1 MKTKEIRSIKLDNVS
16 AQEDGDIRYIYGKI
30 PYNTKSQKMYIG
42 YSNCRFEKLDRNVF
56 HKTLGDKSNVFA
68 NYSHDQSKILGSTK
82 SNTLELEDK
91 EDGLYIRCKVPNTSW
106 GNDTWEV
113 ISRGDVTTMSFEF
126 IPYDWVDDQV
136 EDTVTLRSAKL
147 EAVAFCVAEP
157 AYLET
162 DSYASFRK
170 RNIDL
175 EKLSEAID
183 EGKVTEDVK
192 KLAKTLNDLI
202 AKEEERVKE
211 EEAKEKEKQEKE
223 SEEKPEKVKEE
234 EAKEEKEPE
243 EKQEKE
249 SEEKQEKES
258 EVKPEAELEEIKE
271 QPKVEEKAVEK
282 EQSEDTPNNDT
293 KTETEVDEEYKKKLE
308 QLKDLERELSTV
320 LESM

>member
-211 EEAKEKEKQEKE
+211 EK
-223 SEEKPEKVKEE
+223 
-234 EAKEEKEPE
+234 AKEEVKPE

-249 SEEKQEKES
+249 PDNKEE
-258 EVKPEAELEEIKE
+258 LNKE

-282 EQSEDTPNNDT
+282 EQSADTPNNDT
-293 KTETEVDEEYKKKLE
+293 KTETEVDEEYKNKLE
-308 QLKDLERELSTV
+308 QLKDLEKELSAV

>member
-202 AKEEERVKE
+202 AKEEERAKE

-223 SEEKPEKVKEE
+223 PK
-234 EAKEEKEPE
+234 
-243 EKQEKE
+243 
-249 SEEKQEKES
+249 EKQEKES

-282 EQSEDTPNNDT
+282 EQSADTPNNDT

-308 QLKDLERELSTV
+308 QLKDLEKELSTV

>member
-42 YSNCRFEKLDRNVF
+42 YSDCRFEKLDRNVF

-126 IPYDWVDDQV
+126 IPYDWVEDKI
-136 EDTVTLRSAKL
+136 EDTVILRSAKL

-211 EEAKEKEKQEKE
+211 EKEKE
-223 SEEKPEKVKEE
+223 PKEE
-234 EAKEEKEPE
+234 EKAKEE
-243 EKQEKE
+243 
-249 SEEKQEKES
+249 
-258 EVKPEAELEEIKE
+258 PEAELEEIKEEENKEVKE

-293 KTETEVDEEYKKKLE
+293 KTETEVDEEYKNKLE
-308 QLKDLERELSTV
+308 QLKNLEKELSTV

>member
-147 EAVAFCVAEP
+147 EAVAFCVADP
-157 AYLET
+157 AYLDT
-162 DSYASFRK
+162 YSYASFRK

-192 KLAKTLNDLI
+192 KLAKTLNELI

-211 EEAKEKEKQEKE
+211 EKAKEEK
-223 SEEKPEKVKEE
+223 
-234 EAKEEKEPE
+234 AKEEKEPDN
-243 EKQEKE
+243 KE
-249 SEEKQEKES
+249 

-282 EQSEDTPNNDT
+282 EQSADTHSNDT

-308 QLKDLERELSTV
+308 QLKDLEKELSAV

>member
-211 EEAKEKEKQEKE
+211 EKQ
-223 SEEKPEKVKEE
+223 
-234 EAKEEKEPE
+234 PE

-249 SEEKQEKES
+249 P

-271 QPKVEEKAVEK
+271 QPKVEEKAKQEKEPDNKEELNKEQPKVEEKAVEK
-282 EQSEDTPNNDT
+282 EQSADTPNKDT

-308 QLKDLERELSTV
+308 QLKDLEKELSAV

>member
-1 MKTKEIRSIKLDNVS
+1 MKTKEIRSIKLENVT
-16 AQEDGDIRYIYGKI
+16 AHEDGDIRYIYGKI

-42 YSNCRFEKLDRNVF
+42 YSDCRFEKLDRNVF

-126 IPYDWVDDQV
+126 IPYDWVEDRI

-192 KLAKTLNDLI
+192 KLAKTLNELI

-211 EEAKEKEKQEKE
+211 EEKKEE
-223 SEEKPEKVKEE
+223 VKE
-234 EAKEEKEPE
+234 
-243 EKQEKE
+243 
-249 SEEKQEKES
+249 
-258 EVKPEAELEEIKE
+258 PEAELEEVKEEQSKETKKEEELNREKE

-282 EQSEDTPNNDT
+282 EQSADTPNNDT
-293 KTETEVDEEYKKKLE
+293 KTETEVDEEYKNKLE
-308 QLKDLERELSTV
+308 QLKNLEKELSAV

>member
-1 MKTKEIRSIKLDNVS
+1 MKTKEIRSIKLENVS
-16 AQEDGDIRYIYGKI
+16 AQEEGAIRYIYGKI

-42 YSNCRFEKLDRNVF
+42 YSDCRFEKLDRNVF

-82 SNTLELEDK
+82 SNTLELDDK

-126 IPYDWVDDQV
+126 IPYDWVDDKI

-211 EEAKEKEKQEKE
+211 E
-223 SEEKPEKVKEE
+223 
-234 EAKEEKEPE
+234 KEEKEPE
-243 EKQEKE
+243 NKE
-249 SEEKQEKES
+249 ENKEVNKEENKE
-258 EVKPEAELEEIKE
+258 VKE

-282 EQSEDTPNNDT
+282 EQSADTPNKDT

-308 QLKDLERELSTV
+308 QLKDLEKELSTV

>member
-211 EEAKEKEKQEKE
+211 EEAKEKE
-223 SEEKPEKVKEE
+223 PDNKEE
-234 EAKEEKEPE
+234 PN
-243 EKQEKE
+243 
-249 SEEKQEKES
+249 
-258 EVKPEAELEEIKE
+258 KE

-308 QLKDLERELSTV
+308 QLKDLEKELSTV

>member
-1 MKTKEIRSIKLDNVS
+1 MKTKEIRSIKLENVT

-42 YSNCRFEKLDRNVF
+42 YSDCRFEKLDRNVF

-126 IPYDWVDDQV
+126 IPYDWSEDRI

-211 EEAKEKEKQEKE
+211 EK
-223 SEEKPEKVKEE
+223 
-234 EAKEEKEPE
+234 AKEEPSNKE
-243 EKQEKE
+243 
-249 SEEKQEKES
+249 
-258 EVKPEAELEEIKE
+258 PEAELEEVKEPENKEVKE

-282 EQSEDTPNNDT
+282 EQSADTPNNDT
-293 KTETEVDEEYKKKLE
+293 KTETEVDEEYKNKLE
-308 QLKDLERELSTV
+308 QLKNLEKELSAV

>member
-16 AQEDGDIRYIYGKI
+16 AHEDGDIRYIYGKI

-42 YSNCRFEKLDRNVF
+42 YSDCRFEKLDRNVF

-126 IPYDWVDDQV
+126 IPYDWAEDKI

-202 AKEEERVKE
+202 AKEEERI
-211 EEAKEKEKQEKE
+211 
-223 SEEKPEKVKEE
+223 
-234 EAKEEKEPE
+234 KEEKEPAN
-243 EKQEKE
+243 KEKE
-249 SEEKQEKES
+249 
-258 EVKPEAELEEIKE
+258 PEAELEEVKEEKEPKEEENKEVKE

-293 KTETEVDEEYKKKLE
+293 KTETEVDEEYKNKLE
-308 QLKDLERELSTV
+308 QLKNLEKELSAV

>member
-126 IPYDWVDDQV
+126 IPYDWVDDEV

-211 EEAKEKEKQEKE
+211 EEAKEEK
-223 SEEKPEKVKEE
+223 
-234 EAKEEKEPE
+234 
-243 EKQEKE
+243 
-249 SEEKQEKES
+249 EKQEKES
-258 EVKPEAELEEIKE
+258 EVKPEEELNKE

-282 EQSEDTPNNDT
+282 EQSEDTPNKDT

-308 QLKDLERELSTV
+308 QLKDLEKELSTV

>member
-42 YSNCRFEKLDRNVF
+42 YSDCRFEKLDRNVF

-126 IPYDWVDDQV
+126 IPYDWVEDKI
-136 EDTVTLRSAKL
+136 EDTVILRSAKL

-211 EEAKEKEKQEKE
+211 EKEKE
-223 SEEKPEKVKEE
+223 PKEE
-234 EAKEEKEPE
+234 EKAKEE
-243 EKQEKE
+243 
-249 SEEKQEKES
+249 
-258 EVKPEAELEEIKE
+258 PEAELEEIKEEEEENKEVKE

-293 KTETEVDEEYKKKLE
+293 KTETEVDEEYKNKLE
-308 QLKDLERELSTV
+308 QLKNLEKELSTV

>member
-162 DSYASFRK
+162 YSYASFRK

-211 EEAKEKEKQEKE
+211 EEAKEKE
-223 SEEKPEKVKEE
+223 
-234 EAKEEKEPE
+234 
-243 EKQEKE
+243 
-249 SEEKQEKES
+249 S
-258 EVKPEAELEEIKE
+258 EVKPEAELEEVKEQPKVEEKEKQEKEPDNKEEVKE

-308 QLKDLERELSTV
+308 QLKNLEKELSTV

>member
-42 YSNCRFEKLDRNVF
+42 YSDCRFEKLDRNVF

-126 IPYDWVDDQV
+126 IPYDWVEDKI
-136 EDTVTLRSAKL
+136 EDTVILRSAKL

-211 EEAKEKEKQEKE
+211 EKEKE
-223 SEEKPEKVKEE
+223 PKEE
-234 EAKEEKEPE
+234 EKAKEE
-243 EKQEKE
+243 
-249 SEEKQEKES
+249 
-258 EVKPEAELEEIKE
+258 PEAELEEIKEEKEENKEVKE

-282 EQSEDTPNNDT
+282 EQSADTPNNDT
-293 KTETEVDEEYKKKLE
+293 KTETEVDEEYKNKLE
-308 QLKDLERELSTV
+308 QLKNLEKELSTV

>member
-126 IPYDWVDDQV
+126 IPYDWVDDEV

-211 EEAKEKEKQEKE
+211 EK
-223 SEEKPEKVKEE
+223 
-234 EAKEEKEPE
+234 AKEEKEPDNKEEQPKVE
-243 EKQEKE
+243 EKAK
-249 SEEKQEKES
+249 EEKAKE

-282 EQSEDTPNNDT
+282 EQSEDTPNKDT
-293 KTETEVDEEYKKKLE
+293 KTETEVDEEYKNKLE
-308 QLKDLERELSTV
+308 QLKDLEKELSAV

>member
-1 MKTKEIRSIKLDNVS
+1 MKTKEIRSIKLENVS
-16 AQEDGDIRYIYGKI
+16 AQEEGAIRYIYGKI

-42 YSNCRFEKLDRNVF
+42 YSDCRFEKLDRNVF

-126 IPYDWVDDQV
+126 IPYDWVDDKI

-211 EEAKEKEKQEKE
+211 EEE
-223 SEEKPEKVKEE
+223 
-234 EAKEEKEPE
+234 
-243 EKQEKE
+243 
-249 SEEKQEKES
+249 
-258 EVKPEAELEEIKE
+258 KPEAELEEVKEEKAKEEPENKEVNKEVNKEEKE

-282 EQSEDTPNNDT
+282 EQSDDTPNNDT

-308 QLKDLERELSTV
+308 QLKDLEKELSTV

>member
-211 EEAKEKEKQEKE
+211 EEAKE
-223 SEEKPEKVKEE
+223 
-234 EAKEEKEPE
+234 EKEPDNKE
-243 EKQEKE
+243 E
-249 SEEKQEKES
+249 
-258 EVKPEAELEEIKE
+258 LNKE
-271 QPKVEEKAVEK
+271 QPEVEEKAVEK

>member
-42 YSNCRFEKLDRNVF
+42 YSDCRFEKLDRNVF

-126 IPYDWVDDQV
+126 IPYDWVEDKI
-136 EDTVTLRSAKL
+136 EDTVILRSAKL

-211 EEAKEKEKQEKE
+211 EKEKEPKE
-223 SEEKPEKVKEE
+223 EEKPEEE
-234 EAKEEKEPE
+234 
-243 EKQEKE
+243 
-249 SEEKQEKES
+249 S
-258 EVKPEAELEEIKE
+258 EAELEEVKEEENKEVKE

-293 KTETEVDEEYKKKLE
+293 KTETEVDEEYKNKLE
-308 QLKDLERELSTV
+308 QLKNLEKELSTV

>member
-1 MKTKEIRSIKLDNVS
+1 MKTKEIRSIKLDNVT

-42 YSNCRFEKLDRNVF
+42 YSDCRFEKLDRNVF

-211 EEAKEKEKQEKE
+211 EEK
-223 SEEKPEKVKEE
+223 KEE
-234 EAKEEKEPE
+234 PAKEEKEPE
-243 EKQEKE
+243 NKE
-249 SEEKQEKES
+249 ENKE
-258 EVKPEAELEEIKE
+258 VKE

-282 EQSEDTPNNDT
+282 EQSADTPNNDT
-293 KTETEVDEEYKKKLE
+293 KTETEVDEEYKNKLE
-308 QLKDLERELSTV
+308 QLKNLEKELSTV

>member
-42 YSNCRFEKLDRNVF
+42 YSDCRFEKLDRNVF

-126 IPYDWVDDQV
+126 IPYDWVEDKI
-136 EDTVTLRSAKL
+136 EDTVILRSAKL

-211 EEAKEKEKQEKE
+211 EKAKE
-223 SEEKPEKVKEE
+223 PKEE
-234 EAKEEKEPE
+234 ENKEE
-243 EKQEKE
+243 
-249 SEEKQEKES
+249 
-258 EVKPEAELEEIKE
+258 PEAELEEIKEEKEENKEVKE

-293 KTETEVDEEYKKKLE
+293 KTETEVDEEYKNKLE
-308 QLKDLERELSTV
+308 QLKNLEKELSTV

>member
-192 KLAKTLNDLI
+192 KLAKTLNELI
-202 AKEEERVKE
+202 AKEEERGKE
-211 EEAKEKEKQEKE
+211 EEAKE
-223 SEEKPEKVKEE
+223 
-234 EAKEEKEPE
+234 
-243 EKQEKE
+243 
-249 SEEKQEKES
+249 EKES

-271 QPKVEEKAVEK
+271 QPKVEEKAKEELNKEQPKVEEKAVEK
-282 EQSEDTPNNDT
+282 EQSADTPNNDT

-308 QLKDLERELSTV
+308 QLKDLEKELSTV

>member
-202 AKEEERVKE
+202 AKEEERAKE
-211 EEAKEKEKQEKE
+211 EEAKEK
-223 SEEKPEKVKEE
+223 
-234 EAKEEKEPE
+234 

-282 EQSEDTPNNDT
+282 EQSADTPNNDT
-293 KTETEVDEEYKKKLE
+293 KTETEVDEDYKNKLE
-308 QLKDLERELSTV
+308 QLKDLEKELSTV

>member
-192 KLAKTLNDLI
+192 KLAKTLNELI

-223 SEEKPEKVKEE
+223 P
-234 EAKEEKEPE
+234 
-243 EKQEKE
+243 
-249 SEEKQEKES
+249 

-271 QPKVEEKAVEK
+271 QPKVEEKAKQEKEPDNKEELNKEQPKVEEKAVEK
-282 EQSEDTPNNDT
+282 EQSADTPNKDT
-293 KTETEVDEEYKKKLE
+293 KTETEVDEEYKNKLE
-308 QLKDLERELSTV
+308 QLKNLEKELSAV

>member
-192 KLAKTLNDLI
+192 KLAKILNELI

-211 EEAKEKEKQEKE
+211 EEDKEK
-223 SEEKPEKVKEE
+223 
-234 EAKEEKEPE
+234 
-243 EKQEKE
+243 
-249 SEEKQEKES
+249 EKQEKES

-293 KTETEVDEEYKKKLE
+293 KTETEVDEEYKNKLE
-308 QLKDLERELSTV
+308 QLKDLEKELSTV

>member
-1 MKTKEIRSIKLDNVS
+1 MKTKEIRSIKLENVS
-16 AQEDGDIRYIYGKI
+16 AQEEGAIRYIYGKI

-42 YSNCRFEKLDRNVF
+42 YSDCRFEKLDRNVF

-126 IPYDWVDDQV
+126 IPYDWVDDKI

-211 EEAKEKEKQEKE
+211 E
-223 SEEKPEKVKEE
+223 
-234 EAKEEKEPE
+234 KEEKEPE
-243 EKQEKE
+243 NKE
-249 SEEKQEKES
+249 ENKEVNKEENKE
-258 EVKPEAELEEIKE
+258 VKE

-282 EQSEDTPNNDT
+282 EQSADTPNKDT

-308 QLKDLERELSTV
+308 QLKDLEKELSTV

>member
-211 EEAKEKEKQEKE
+211 EEAKEKEKQEE
-223 SEEKPEKVKEE
+223 
-234 EAKEEKEPE
+234 
-243 EKQEKE
+243 
-249 SEEKQEKES
+249 
-258 EVKPEAELEEIKE
+258 KPEAELEEIKEQPKVEEKEKQEKEPENEEELNKE

-293 KTETEVDEEYKKKLE
+293 KTETEVDEEYKNKLE
-308 QLKDLERELSTV
+308 QLKNLEKELSAV

>member
-1 MKTKEIRSIKLDNVS
+1 MKTKEIRSIKLENVS

-42 YSNCRFEKLDRNVF
+42 YSDCRFEKLDRNVF

-126 IPYDWVDDQV
+126 IPYDWVEDKI
-136 EDTVTLRSAKL
+136 EDTVILRSAKL

-211 EEAKEKEKQEKE
+211 EKEAE
-223 SEEKPEKVKEE
+223 PKEE
-234 EAKEEKEPE
+234 EKAKEE
-243 EKQEKE
+243 
-249 SEEKQEKES
+249 
-258 EVKPEAELEEIKE
+258 PEAELEEVKEEENKEVKE

-293 KTETEVDEEYKKKLE
+293 KTETEVDEEYKNKLE
-308 QLKDLERELSTV
+308 QLKNLEKELSAV

>member
-1 MKTKEIRSIKLDNVS
+1 MKTKEIRSIKLENVS
-16 AQEDGDIRYIYGKI
+16 ANEDGGTRYIYGKI

-42 YSNCRFEKLDRNVF
+42 YSDCRFEKLDRNVF

-126 IPYDWVDDQV
+126 IPYDWVDDKI

-211 EEAKEKEKQEKE
+211 EEKAE
-223 SEEKPEKVKEE
+223 
-234 EAKEEKEPE
+234 
-243 EKQEKE
+243 
-249 SEEKQEKES
+249 
-258 EVKPEAELEEIKE
+258 PEAELEEVKEQEVKEVKEKEPENKEVKE

-282 EQSEDTPNNDT
+282 EQSADTPNKDT

-308 QLKDLERELSTV
+308 QLKNLEKELSTV

>member
-30 PYNTKSQKMYIG
+30 PYNTKSQRMYIG

-192 KLAKTLNDLI
+192 KLAKTLNELI

-211 EEAKEKEKQEKE
+211 EAKEKEK
-223 SEEKPEKVKEE
+223 
-234 EAKEEKEPE
+234 PE
-243 EKQEKE
+243 EKQEK
-249 SEEKQEKES
+249 
-258 EVKPEAELEEIKE
+258 KPEAELEEINKE

-282 EQSEDTPNNDT
+282 EQSADTPNNDT
-293 KTETEVDEEYKKKLE
+293 KTETEVDEEYKNKLE
-308 QLKDLERELSTV
+308 QLKNLEKELSAV

>member
-16 AQEDGDIRYIYGKI
+16 AQEDGNIRYIYGKI

-42 YSNCRFEKLDRNVF
+42 YSDCRFEKLDRNVF

-126 IPYDWVDDQV
+126 IPYDWVDDKI

-211 EEAKEKEKQEKE
+211 E
-223 SEEKPEKVKEE
+223 
-234 EAKEEKEPE
+234 KEPAN
-243 EKQEKE
+243 KE
-249 SEEKQEKES
+249 AE
-258 EVKPEAELEEIKE
+258 PEAELEEIKEEEEKEEKEVNKEKEVKEKKE

-282 EQSEDTPNNDT
+282 EQSEDTPNKDT
-293 KTETEVDEEYKKKLE
+293 KTETEVDEEYKNKLE
-308 QLKDLERELSTV
+308 QLKNLEKELSAV

>member
-1 MKTKEIRSIKLDNVS
+1 MKTKEIRSIKLDNVT

-126 IPYDWVDDQV
+126 IPYDWVDDEV

-211 EEAKEKEKQEKE
+211 ENKET
-223 SEEKPEKVKEE
+223 
-234 EAKEEKEPE
+234 EP
-243 EKQEKE
+243 
-249 SEEKQEKES
+249 
-258 EVKPEAELEEIKE
+258 KPEAEPENKEELNKEKE

-282 EQSEDTPNNDT
+282 EQSADTPNNDT
-293 KTETEVDEEYKKKLE
+293 KTETEVDEEYKNKLE
-308 QLKDLERELSTV
+308 QLKDLEKELSTV

>member
-42 YSNCRFEKLDRNVF
+42 YSNCKFEKLDRNVF

-126 IPYDWVDDQV
+126 IPYDWVDDEV

-211 EEAKEKEKQEKE
+211 EEAKEKEK
-223 SEEKPEKVKEE
+223 
-234 EAKEEKEPE
+234 PE

-249 SEEKQEKES
+249 
-258 EVKPEAELEEIKE
+258 PEAELEEKEPEVKPEEELNKEKE

-282 EQSEDTPNNDT
+282 EQSADTPNKDT
-293 KTETEVDEEYKKKLE
+293 KTETEVDEEYKNKLE
-308 QLKDLERELSTV
+308 QLKDLEKELSAV

>member
-1 MKTKEIRSIKLDNVS
+1 MKTKEIRSIKLENVS
-16 AQEDGDIRYIYGKI
+16 AQEEGTERYIYGKI

-42 YSNCRFEKLDRNVF
+42 YSDCRFEKLDRNVF

-126 IPYDWVDDQV
+126 IPYDWVDDEV

-211 EEAKEKEKQEKE
+211 E
-223 SEEKPEKVKEE
+223 KVKEE
-234 EAKEEKEPE
+234 KEAEA
-243 EKQEKE
+243 
-249 SEEKQEKES
+249 
-258 EVKPEAELEEIKE
+258 KPEAELEEVKEEKAANKEEVKE

-293 KTETEVDEEYKKKLE
+293 KTETEVDEEYKNKLE
-308 QLKDLERELSTV
+308 QLKNLEKELSAV

>member
-42 YSNCRFEKLDRNVF
+42 YSDCRFEKLDRNVF

-126 IPYDWVDDQV
+126 IPYVWEEDKT

-147 EAVAFCVAEP
+147 EAVAFCVTEP

-192 KLAKTLNDLI
+192 KMAKTLNDLI

-211 EEAKEKEKQEKE
+211 EKEA
-223 SEEKPEKVKEE
+223 EE
-234 EAKEEKEPE
+234 
-243 EKQEKE
+243 
-249 SEEKQEKES
+249 
-258 EVKPEAELEEIKE
+258 KPEAELEEVKEEKENKEKPKEKENKEE

-282 EQSEDTPNNDT
+282 EQSEDTPNNNT
-293 KTETEVDEEYKKKLE
+293 KTETEVDEEYKNKLE
-308 QLKDLERELSTV
+308 QLKNLEKELSAV

>member
-211 EEAKEKEKQEKE
+211 EAKEKEKPEEKAKEEKAKEEERVKEEKEKQEKE
-223 SEEKPEKVKEE
+223 
-234 EAKEEKEPE
+234 
-243 EKQEKE
+243 KQEKE
-249 SEEKQEKES
+249 
-258 EVKPEAELEEIKE
+258 PEAELEEIKE

-282 EQSEDTPNNDT
+282 EQSADTPNNDT

-308 QLKDLERELSTV
+308 QLKDLEKELSTV

>member
-42 YSNCRFEKLDRNVF
+42 YSDCRFEKLDRNVF

-126 IPYDWVDDQV
+126 IPYDWVDDKI

-162 DSYASFRK
+162 NSYASFRK

-211 EEAKEKEKQEKE
+211 E
-223 SEEKPEKVKEE
+223 
-234 EAKEEKEPE
+234 KEPAN
-243 EKQEKE
+243 KE
-249 SEEKQEKES
+249 AE
-258 EVKPEAELEEIKE
+258 PEAELEEIKEEEKEEKEVNKEKEVKEKKE

-282 EQSEDTPNNDT
+282 EQSEDTHNKDT
-293 KTETEVDEEYKKKLE
+293 KTETEVDEEYKNKLE
-308 QLKDLERELSTV
+308 QLKNLEKELSAV

>member
-211 EEAKEKEKQEKE
+211 EEAKEKEK
-223 SEEKPEKVKEE
+223 
-234 EAKEEKEPE
+234 PE
-243 EKQEKE
+243 EKQEK
-249 SEEKQEKES
+249 
-258 EVKPEAELEEIKE
+258 KPEAELEEINKE

-282 EQSEDTPNNDT
+282 EQSADTPNNDT
-293 KTETEVDEEYKKKLE
+293 KTETEVDEEYKNKLE
-308 QLKDLERELSTV
+308 QLKNLEKELSAV

>member
-202 AKEEERVKE
+202 AKEEERVKAE
-211 EEAKEKEKQEKE
+211 QEK
-223 SEEKPEKVKEE
+223 
-234 EAKEEKEPE
+234 
-243 EKQEKE
+243 
-249 SEEKQEKES
+249 
-258 EVKPEAELEEIKE
+258 VKPEAEQEEVK
-271 QPKVEEKAVEK
+271 PKVEEKAVEK
-282 EQSEDTPNNDT
+282 EQSEDTPNKDT

-308 QLKDLERELSTV
+308 QLKDLEKELSAV

>member
-211 EEAKEKEKQEKE
+211 EEAKEEKEKQEKE
-223 SEEKPEKVKEE
+223 PEVKPEEEK
-234 EAKEEKEPE
+234 

-249 SEEKQEKES
+249 KQEKE
-258 EVKPEAELEEIKE
+258 PEAELEEIKE

-282 EQSEDTPNNDT
+282 EQSEDTPNKDT

-308 QLKDLERELSTV
+308 QLKNLEKELSTV